1 MITKLHRKQN
11 NAIWYMKNPK
21 AKSVREVLYGGAAGA
36 GKSALIAFQILEFQ
50 NAYPKSRQMVGRY
63 EMKNL
68 RLTTIKTLRDIA
80 DEFGVRYK
88 YSENSDMLFFPESKS
103 ELLLKD
109 LKCYPGKDPNYDSLG
124 SLEIS
129 RAYIDEIPQIPRR
142 AIDITMSRIRYKLN
156 EFDIMPKLF
165 MTCNPAIGHANDY
178 FYEPWKNGE
187 LPPNR
192 AFIRALPRDNP
203 YLPES
208 YLQSLL
214 SMNESDKQRLYY
226 GNWEFQNDPFWLVES
241 IDKVTDMIHK
251 MPAPLATF
259 KNKYITIDPARM
271 GKDEAVILVW
281 SGWDIIACTVF
292 ETCKTPD
299 IVKEVRRLAAMF
311 GVPTSNIIADQDGV
325 GGGVVDGL
333 SCIGFVNNATPF
345 YRDGIKE
352 QFNHLKSQCAFYL
365 AERINNFDISTSKL
379 NEQINAKIKKELY
392 ALKQKSTL
400 DGKKAIIKK
409 DEMKNILGIS
419 PGFLDAMLMR
429 SYFDLVPVK
438 GSIKRIN

>member
-1 MITKLHRKQN
+1 MITGLHEKQK
-11 NAIWYMKNPK
+11 NAIWYMKSPL
-21 AKSVREVLYGGAAGA
+21 AKSVREVLYGGAAGS
-36 GKSALIAFQILEFQ
+36 GKSALIALQILEFQ
-50 NAYPKSRQMVGRY
+50 HQYPKSRQMVGRY

-88 YSENSDMLFFPESKS
+88 YSDNSDMIFFPDSKS

-129 RAYIDEIPQIPRR
+129 RAYIDEVPQIPRR
-142 AIDITMSRIRYKLN
+142 AIDITVSRIRYKLD
-156 EFDIMPKLF
+156 EYDILPKVF
-165 MTCNPAIGHANDY
+165 MTCNPAIGHAFDY
-178 FYEPWKNGE
+178 FYEPSKTNQ

-192 AFIRALPRDNP
+192 AFIRALPKDNP
-203 YLPES
+203 NLPKS

-226 GNWEFQNDPFWLVES
+226 GNWEFQSDPFWLIES
-241 IDKVTDMIHK
+241 LDKMNDMIHK
-251 MPAPLATF
+251 IPSTQNNY
-259 KNKYITIDPARM
+259 KSKYITIDPARM

-281 SGWDIIACTVF
+281 NEWDIIACTVF
-292 ETCKTPD
+292 EKCKLPE
-299 IVKEVRRLAAMF
+299 ISKEVRRLMGMF
-311 GVPTSNIIADQDGV
+311 GVPISNVIADQDGV
-325 GGGVVDGL
+325 GGGIVDDLG
-333 SCIGFVNNATPF
+333 CIGFVNNATPF

-352 QFNHLKSQCAFYL
+352 QFDNMKSQCAFYL
-365 AERINNFDISTSKL
+365 AERINNFDVSTNKL
-379 NEQINAKIKKELY
+379 SDPINNKIKKELY
-392 ALKQKSTL
+392 ALKQKPTL

-429 SYFDLVPVK
+429 SYFDLMPVR
-438 GSIKRIN
+438 GSVKRIN